1 MAETITH
8 SVEETVA
15 FGRRLSAGVDA
26 GTIFA
31 LDGDLGA
38 GKTQLARG
46 LAQGAGYDGRVQ
58 SPSYGLINIYEGGR
72 LTVFH
77 LDLYR
82 LESPD
87 EIIGAG
93 LEEYLIEPTG
103 IVAVE
108 WASRWFDRPNAETH
122 SHLQRLRLETI
133 SENERRIIHEP
144 ART

>member
-1 MAETITH
+1 MPEIATH
-8 SVEETVA
+8 SVEETME
-15 FGRRLSAGVDA
+15 FGHRLGANAIA

-46 LAQGAGYDGRVQ
+46 IARGLDYSGRVQ

-72 LTVFH
+72 LTMFH

-87 EIIGAG
+87 DITGAG
-93 LEEYLIEPTG
+93 LEEYLTAPAG
-103 IVAVE
+103 VVAVE
-108 WASRWFDRPNAETH
+108 WASRWFDRPKGEEPAHLHRLYLESFAET
-122 SHLQRLRLETI
+122 
-133 SENERRIIHEP
+133 ERRIRHEP
-144 ART
+144 ARD